1 MNILFSKITK
11 RKKIEFDDSR
21 STAAAL
27 VKSVLS
33 IELLSTKVPAICVQ
47 TPIDKIVFA
56 FKDESLCREWLNDLL
71 DDSADFDDHYTK
83 NITDLVGMRYSEF
96 DAMIQAI
103 EVSDSAEYRR
113 NLEHVFSINVVHP
126 DSSYADR
133 GAITFRDGFEKK
145 CVNAI
150 SSEE

>member
-1 MNILFSKITK
+1 MACFL
-11 RKKIEFDDSR
+11 
-21 STAAAL
+21 
-27 VKSVLS
+27 
-33 IELLSTKVPAICVQ
+33 P
-47 TPIDKIVFA
+47 
-56 FKDESLCREWLNDLL
+56 

-83 NITDLVGMRYSEF
+83 NVTDIVGMRYSEF
-96 DAMIQAI
+96 DTMIQAI

-113 NLEHVFSINVVHP
+113 NLEHVFSINIVHP

-150 SSEE
+150 PSEE